1 MWTWNCI
8 MSKEQK
14 FITIL
19 KVENHRSI
27 TSKLN
32 YEGFFSFLLLMW
44 CHRYYT
50 LSLQTGKRP
59 RRVRSQ
65 FFIVSW
71 KPQNHKTGN
80 WMKTSSL
87 VIKHQHKTIRGWK
100 HNLILNMLE
109 FGRNWHPFVSHSCQ
123 WFLSF
128 ISHFQRKASRASK

>member
-1 MWTWNCI
+1 MR
-8 MSKEQK
+8 
-14 FITIL
+14 
-19 KVENHRSI
+19 V
-27 TSKLN
+27 
-32 YEGFFSFLLLMW
+32 FFSFLLLMW

-71 KPQNHKTGN
+71 IPQNHKTGN

-123 WFLSF
+123 WFPVLSVIFKEKHLELLNNFYFRF
-128 ISHFQRKASRASK
+128 IVCLVIFCCWWLLRL

>member
-1 MWTWNCI
+1 M
-8 MSKEQK
+8 
-14 FITIL
+14 
-19 KVENHRSI
+19 
-27 TSKLN
+27 KLYN
-32 YEGFFSFLLLMW
+32 VKGTEICHYSGGWKSQINDQQIKLWGFFFLFYFW
-44 CHRYYT
+44 YGAIGIIPF
-50 LSLQTGKRP
+50 SLQTVKRP

-71 KPQNHKTGN
+71 IPQNHKTGN